1 MNPIIKYK
9 IDIKIDQEEIFK
21 QLHMEKDND
30 CIDEVLVFIEDAE
43 RLAKPKGVFREVKIS
58 SNDGKSIVIN
68 GIQFESPTLCSKLI
82 GIERV
87 FVYVVTSG
95 IELYEWCNTISD
107 MLENY
112 WANIINQ
119 VIVIS
124 AQKSL
129 EDSIKDEFKVDHL
142 NKMSPGFVED
152 WNMNEQSKLFA
163 LLEGATDSIGVKL
176 TESSLMIP
184 TKSLSGIWYS
194 N

>member
-1 MNPIIKYK
+1 MDTIIKYK
-9 IDIKIDQEEIFK
+9 IDVKIDKDEIFK
-21 QLHMEKDND
+21 QLHMEEDND
-30 CIDEVLVFIEDAE
+30 CMCEVLDLIKAAE
-43 RLAKPKGVFREVKIS
+43 KLSNPKGVFREVFIS
-58 SNDGKSIVIN
+58 ANDNNSIVIN
-68 GIQFESPTLCSKLI
+68 GTRFESPTLCSKLI
-82 GIERV
+82 GSKKV

-95 IELYEWCNTISD
+95 MELYEWCNSISD

-124 AQKSL
+124 AQKVL
-129 EDSIKDEFKVDHL
+129 EDSIKDEFKVNHL

-152 WNMNEQSKLFA
+152 WSMNEQNKLFG
-163 LLEGATDSIGVKL
+163 LLQGSTDSIGVKL

-184 TKSLSGIWYS
+184 IKSLSGIWYA